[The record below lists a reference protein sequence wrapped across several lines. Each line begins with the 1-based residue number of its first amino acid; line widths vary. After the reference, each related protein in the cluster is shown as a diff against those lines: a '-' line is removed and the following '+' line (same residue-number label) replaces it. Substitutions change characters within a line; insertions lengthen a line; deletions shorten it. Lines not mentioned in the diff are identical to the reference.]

1 MYFRENLLFIMMFSF
16 TIIRSIYKYCSIK
29 KPSFKPIVA
38 FRKGYNN
45 NPIYF
50 KKVYTQFCIYS
61 LIGSIIGLSIAIW
74 VRTELLLDSYILLL
88 AILVIPSS
96 IFFIKLKSI

>member
-16 TIIRSIYKYCSIK
+16 TIIGSIYKYYSIK
-29 KPSFKPIVA
+29 KPSFKPIVV
-38 FRKGYNN
+38 FRKSYNN

-50 KKVYTQFCIYS
+50 KKIYTKFCIYS
-61 LIGSIIGLSIAIW
+61 LIGSIIGLLITIW
-74 VRTELLLDSYILLL
+74 VRPELLLNSYILLF